1 MKAGYVKNNGT
12 PETVST
18 FCFVMYIYFLIDFFL
33 HLSARI
39 PPYALIRPTLLLVII
54 ISLSLMLQRQ
64 KFSTFSGGLPFKSIK
79 ILFAYLI
86 ISLPLVEWPGS
97 VVQNLALFVKAI
109 VFLFFTALI
118 IDTEKRLKIFL
129 LVFVSCQVIRGLEP
143 LYLNLTSGY
152 WGDKT
157 YLGGGEFANRLA
169 GAPSDIVNP
178 NGLGFVIVTA
188 FPFLHYLLWGGKW
201 KNKVLYL
208 ALVPPLIY
216 ALLLTMSRG
225 AMIAFLVVAW
235 MVFKDSKHKLALVLV
250 GILGAGVMW
259 GALNDVQKDRY
270 LSLVSSDTKGAKT
283 VDGRLQGMVNEFVLG
298 FERPI
303 VGHGLGT
310 TGEAKFNSGMKRQAA
325 HNLYAEL
332 LVEIGTIGG
341 IIFLIYIRSIYRIF
355 NKNRFVITS
364 KISSINQQNFEFYQ
378 RLNLAL
384 TTVFWMYV
392 VYSINYFGLSVY
404 YWYLFGGLVIAFGR
418 VLQRKVESEQDLYE
432 Q

>member
-1 MKAGYVKNNGT
+1 MKPVHMNYNGA

-54 ISLSLMLQRQ
+54 ISLSLILQRQ
-64 KFSTFSGGLPFKSIK
+64 KLSTFSGGLPFKSIK
-79 ILFAYLI
+79 ILFAYLV

-97 VVQNLALFVKAI
+97 VVQNLALLVKAI

-118 IDTEKRLKIFL
+118 IDTEKRLKVFL
-129 LVFVSCQVIRGLEP
+129 FVFVSCQVFRAIEP
-143 LYLNLTSGY
+143 LFLNLTSGY

-157 YLGGGEFANRLA
+157 YLGSGEFANRLA
-169 GAPSDIVNP
+169 GAPSDVVNP

-188 FPFLHYLLWGGKW
+188 IPFLHYLLWGAKW
-201 KNKVLYL
+201 KSKVLYIAIL
-208 ALVPPLIY
+208 PAIMY

-225 AMIAFLVVAW
+225 AMVAFLVVVW
-235 MVFKDSKHKLALVLV
+235 MVFKNSKHKLSLVIV
-250 GILGAGVMW
+250 GLLSAVVMW
-259 GALNDVQKDRY
+259 GVLNDVQKDRY
-270 LSLVSSDTKGAKT
+270 LSLVSSDTQGAKT
-283 VDGRLQGMVNEFVLG
+283 VDGRWQGMVNEFSLG
-298 FERPI
+298 AERPI

-332 LVEIGTIGG
+332 LIEIGIIGF
-341 IIFLIYIRSIYRIF
+341 IIFIIYIVSIYNIF
-355 NKNRFVITS
+355 IANQNLIS
-364 KISSINQQNFEFYQ
+364 KQSKLKTNSEYDFYN

-392 VYSINYFGLSVY
+392 VYSINYYGLSVY
-404 YWYLFGGLVIAFGR
+404 YWYLFGGLTIAFGR
-418 VLQRKVESEQDLYE
+418 VLQGKSKFEQGSYD
-432 Q
+432 